1 VLQKSTALDCAEMSN
16 CLTKKTDLVLF
27 SHNFNHG
34 GAVMSINIQEAVK
47 RSIQTEKNAMNFYQM
62 GARKMSNLDAKRTF
76 ELLAREEREHAS
88 HFYKI
93 YTGSDI
99 PSLEVFL
106 DSSPDNESSWISTI
120 SRLISADFSEQK
132 ALELAMEREKNLE
145 EALLETASLIE
156 SPEIKAVYELNARE
170 TRHHYELI
178 ESEYARLMGMVHE
191 TDIDTFVRE

>member
-1 VLQKSTALDCAEMSN
+1 
-16 CLTKKTDLVLF
+16 
-27 SHNFNHG
+27 
-34 GAVMSINIQEAVK
+34 MSINIQEAIK
-47 RSIQTEKNAMNFYQM
+47 RSIQTEKNAMNFYQL
-62 GARKMSNLDAKRTF
+62 GARKMNNQDARRTF
-76 ELLAREEREHAS
+76 ELLAKEEREHAA
-88 HFYKI
+88 HFFKI

-99 PSLEVFL
+99 PSFDAFL
-106 DSSPDNESSWISTI
+106 DAPPDNESSWISTI

-145 EALLETASLIE
+145 EALLETAAMIE
-156 SPEIKAVYELNARE
+156 NPEIRAVYELNARE